1 MKRLFRTFFAL
12 YGAIVF
18 AISLILVFPGYYIIF
33 STMGKKAPE
42 KAHKFSQTWAYCV
55 FFLLFMRLKI
65 KGKELINPNQ
75 TYVFVG
81 NHQSLLD
88 IPLFAIACKNTIR
101 FLAKEELTKI
111 PVMGYVIRKIY
122 VSVKRSDKANRKKS
136 LIALMSSLKEHI
148 SIFLCP
154 EGTRNKTDQP
164 LLDFKDGA
172 FLLAIEAQ
180 VPLAFITVMNTKE
193 LLPPTRLDQLSPGT
207 LHGIWNEPIS
217 TIGLTEQDIPM
228 LKQKVREGMLANI
241 AHFKKYGHF

>member
-1 MKRLFRTFFAL
+1 MIFAL

-18 AISLILVFPGYYIIF
+18 AISMVLVYPCYFIVF
-33 STMGKKAPE
+33 STMGRKAPA
-42 KAHKFSQTWAYCV
+42 KAHRVSQIWAHSV
-55 FFLLFMRLKI
+55 FFILFIRLKI
-65 KGKELINPNQ
+65 KGTELINPKQ

-101 FLAKEELTKI
+101 FLAKEELTKM
-111 PVMGYVIRKIY
+111 PVIGYVIRKIY

-136 LIALMSSLKEHI
+136 LLALMSSLNEHI

-154 EGTRNKTDQP
+154 EGTRNKTDEP
-164 LLDFKDGA
+164 LLEFKDGA

-193 LLPPTRLDQLSPGT
+193 ILPPTRLDQLSPGT
-207 LHGIWNEPIS
+207 LHAIWNEPIP
-217 TIGLTEQDIPM
+217 TVGLTEKDIPW
-228 LKQKVREGMLANI
+228 LKDRVRQGMLDNI
-241 AHFKKYGHF
+241 VRFKKYGHF